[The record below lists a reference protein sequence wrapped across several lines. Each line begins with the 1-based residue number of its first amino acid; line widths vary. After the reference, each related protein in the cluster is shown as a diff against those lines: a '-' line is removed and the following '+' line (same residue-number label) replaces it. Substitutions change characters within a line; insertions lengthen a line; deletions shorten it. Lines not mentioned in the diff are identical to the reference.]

1 MFKTTED
8 GSRQIHLKVPENV
21 HRKLKI
27 MAAMGDQS
35 INEMLATKVISI
47 LLAGQESKET
57 TVKE

>member
-47 LLAGQESKET
+47 LLTGQESKET